1 MRSFFFLLI
10 VLLIVIQQLYS
21 VFLFAI
27 NSGTSF
33 SEVYGGDKI
42 YWSYKA
48 FFFFKGG
55 LAKKKG
61 GNYWRRTWYTPIFFF
76 LILLNQL
83 IKISQEIF
91 VYIRLIK
98 YGINVILVMS
108 ACLVFLKNKI

>member
-1 MRSFFFLLI
+1 M
-10 VLLIVIQQLYS
+10 IQQLYS

-48 FFFFKGG
+48 FFFKGG

-61 GNYWRRTWYTPIFFF
+61 GNYWRRTWCTPIFFF
-76 LILLNQL
+76 FFDPLESTN
-83 IKISQEIF
+83 
-91 VYIRLIK
+91 
-98 YGINVILVMS
+98 
-108 ACLVFLKNKI
+108 KNKSRNICLYPTNKIRHKRNTCYVRLLSFS

>member
-91 VYIRLIK
+91 VYIRLTK